1 MAARAQPGPDGGP
14 ETYSVHARR
23 DAKAR
28 GLTLDEAQLEA
39 LAAFD
44 RLAADL
50 ARTEQSGLSLFRMFQ
65 RQQPVRGLYLWG
77 AVGRGKSFLMDGFF
91 DWVPIKRKQ
100 RIHFHRFM
108 QDVHRDL
115 KQVQGAENPLLQIAR
130 ERSRD
135 LRLLCL
141 DEFHVTDIGDA
152 MLMRNLLEGLFDHGI
167 VLVTTSN
174 QHPDGLYRDGL
185 QRAQFVPAI
194 ELIKARL
201 DVVEVDGRVDYR
213 LRALEKGGV
222 YHAVINEASEKALE
236 ATFEAIAGSP
246 GDRSASLEIEGRSLP
261 ARRVGPGVAWFD
273 FPALC
278 DGPRGQAD
286 YIELARRFHTVLVSG
301 LPRFGASN
309 RDIRRRFT
317 WLVDEFYDRRVKLII
332 SGRGELSEIFAALPQ
347 DAETERTLSRLIEMQ
362 THQYLGEPHLA

>member
-1 MAARAQPGPDGGP
+1 MA
-14 ETYSVHARR
+14 
-23 DAKAR
+23 
-28 GLTLDEAQLEA
+28 LDEAQLGA

-50 ARTEQSGLSLFRMFQ
+50 ARTEQAGLSLFRMFQ

-77 AVGRGKSFLMDGFF
+77 GVGRGKSLLMDGFF
-91 DWVPIKRKQ
+91 DWLPIERKQ

-115 KQVQGAENPLLQIAR
+115 KQVQGTQNPLLQIAR

-141 DEFHVTDIGDA
+141 DEFHVTDTGDA
-152 MLMRNLLEGLFDHGI
+152 MLMRNLLEGLFDHGV
-167 VLVTTSN
+167 VLITTSN
-174 QHPDGLYRDGL
+174 QHPDNLYRDGL

-222 YHAVINEASEKALE
+222 YHAVINEASEKALA
-236 ATFEAIAGSP
+236 ATFEAIAGGP
-246 GDRSASLEIEGRSLP
+246 GDRSASLEIEGRALP
-261 ARRVGPGVAWFD
+261 ARRVGRAWHGSISRRCATGPAARPTTSSSRAVTIPCSFPGCPGLA
-273 FPALC
+273 PAIATC
-278 DGPRGQAD
+278 AAASPGWWTS
-286 YIELARRFHTVLVSG
+286 FTT
-301 LPRFGASN
+301 GA
-309 RDIRRRFT
+309 
-317 WLVDEFYDRRVKLII
+317 
-332 SGRGELSEIFAALPQ
+332 
-347 DAETERTLSRLIEMQ
+347 
-362 THQYLGEPHLA
+362 

>member
-1 MAARAQPGPDGGP
+1 MAADAQPGPASASHGF
-14 ETYSVHARR
+14 SRQVQA
-23 DAKAR
+23 DAAAR
-28 GLTLDEAQLEA
+28 GLVLDAAQKGA
-39 LAAFD
+39 LLAFD

-50 ARTEQSGLSLFRMFQ
+50 AHTGQSGRSLFRMFQ

-77 AVGRGKSFLMDGFF
+77 GVGRGKSFLMDSFF
-91 DWVPIKRKQ
+91 DWVPVERKQ

-115 KQVQGAENPLLQIAR
+115 KAIQGAENPLLQIAR

-152 MLMRNLLEGLFDHGI
+152 MLMRNLLEGLLDQGV

-174 QHPDGLYRDGL
+174 QHPDNLYRDGL
-185 QRAQFVPAI
+185 QRSQFVPAI
-194 ELIKARL
+194 DLIKTRL
-201 DVVEVDGRVDYR
+201 EVIEVDGRVDYR

-222 YHAVINEASEKALE
+222 YHAEGAEAAEKAM
-236 ATFEAIAGSP
+236 ASTFEEIAGVP
-246 GDRSASLEIEGRSLP
+246 GRRSVDFEIEN
-261 ARRVGPGVAWFD
+261 RVMTAKRLATGVAWFD
-273 FPALC
+273 FDELC

-286 YIELARRFHTVLVSG
+286 YIELARRFHTVLISG
-301 LPRFGASN
+301 LRRFGVN
-309 RDIRRRFT
+309 DRDKRRRFT

-332 SGRGELSEIFAALPQ
+332 SADAGLP
-347 DAETERTLSRLIEMQ
+347 DIYAGVARDTETERTMSRLIEMQ